1 MGHLVTHRQSL
12 LLIDVTTI
20 GNWPPARHTY
30 GVFEESVVRQPD
42 VADTE
47 AYTGLARERSFA
59 VQPTKTKPESRC
71 SSMQKQAT
79 RLRLHERPISGIEWC
94 GKLGCL
100 TGELSLVQAG
110 VGFRGDRETLY
121 QRGVRVVREAHVVK
135 DNPSQR
141 TPLRRRFGIEP
152 RRRVC

>member
-20 GNWPPARHTY
+20 GSWPPGRHTY

-79 RLRLHERPISGIEWC
+79 RLRLSEAGFP
-94 GKLGCL
+94 L
-100 TGELSLVQAG
+100 TDLNALFITHHHSDHMMGLTDLLNSYWMMGLRTGSPQLPLFAPYDSLSLVMG
-110 VGFRGDRETLY
+110 PPVGP
-121 QRGVRVVREAHVVK
+121 A
-135 DNPSQR
+135 
-141 TPLRRRFGIEP
+141 
-152 RRRVC
+152 